1 VGETTE
7 QREQPQKESHVP
19 RLEGLLASLANGRG
33 LGFVA
38 RSTREALLKRMSTN
52 GSVQD
57 RIRDDAEAMRT
68 NLLGSE
74 PTPLEAVL
82 VDRVVLAW
90 LQAQHTDNVY
100 GSRTDLTLPQLD
112 STQRWQDRTHRRL
125 LQSCKALAQVR
136 KMEIHLQVNI
146 SERQINLMSAGS

>member
-1 VGETTE
+1 
-7 QREQPQKESHVP
+7 
-19 RLEGLLASLANGRG
+19 
-33 LGFVA
+33 
-38 RSTREALLKRMSTN
+38 
-52 GSVQD
+52 
-57 RIRDDAEAMRT
+57 MRT
-68 NLLGSE
+68 NLLGSK

-146 SERQINLMSAGS
+146 SEKQINLMGAVS